1 MRAISKMLTIP
12 ESPRSIAL
20 NWALTIAALIFGAG
34 NWAANAVSDT
44 RHIEKNIEELKDKQK
59 DSDARRDEMDRKRD
73 EKLTDIQI
81 KVGILISREADKAN
95 QH

>member
-1 MRAISKMLTIP
+1 MRAVSKMLALP
-12 ESPRSIAL
+12 ESPKITAL

-44 RHIEKNIEELKDKQK
+44 RHLEKTIDEVKD
-59 DSDARRDEMDRKRD
+59 ANTRRDEMDRKRD

-81 KVGILISREADKAN
+81 KVGILISRDADKAN